1 MKSPLSIDMGD
12 MEVAAPTNHIS
23 GMSSIGR
30 IEKSPTTRKSVSI
43 PSDQHYHCALPGVM
57 RRLALFVDGMER
69 AIILP
74 FGPSL
79 VHRLVYGS
87 DDIAMASWSGVAYY
101 LAWVVSVYI
110 LGRWFGTL
118 LSQRFTPTDRLPIY
132 VARLGGAALSLHIFT
147 YGAGLNSVKWLVAI
161 RFLSAILAGLMCEL
175 TSAISLPEDDWLYRS
190 EDGKSVTLEEERID
204 ALRRREGYV
213 DIASGTAKIYLTGFA
228 VSILSGGLLF
238 RKATRDSTFRK
249 LTGAYQYSLSPLFL
263 VGVAVT
269 TEIVLRGLFA
279 LARNPYA
286 NEDTGTAGRVRGV
299 VRRMVSDKVT
309 NNKTGRDV
317 VVAVESL
324 TSASR
329 RGTGMDLHPLII
341 EEDDDSASDL
351 LAARFFDADAAT
363 SVTRSR
369 IESFASM
376 DEFFDCRSMF
386 SGDEEEQC
394 AATPGLTNET
404 EAAVY
409 VDGRCQYSDGS
420 PAFVP
425 CGDSASAVPLNYLE
439 SYKNNYERARQAW
452 LSTQQWRR
460 KMHVWKI
467 HTLPNPWFLK
477 IKQAYPHFVHGHSKA
492 GFPVVY
498 EQPGRMDLKNL
509 FRNGCE
515 IADMVHHY
523 TFFLE
528 YIANRICAQPEIR
541 QLSTFSGPPNSS
553 SWGIMLV
560 MDVKGAGLSNL
571 SGDVVKYL
579 KQAGDINSAHYPN
592 SMKRAFLVNSP
603 FWLAGAWSG
612 LKGMLPDSV
621 QVDILSESKYFD
633 VLREF
638 IDDEQ
643 IPQEYGGSS
652 SYRLGEHPYEIEL
665 HKLVDSVKNNE
676 RKEEACPTTVP
687 PKIEFASLS
696 IAEEGGA
703 GDSLSPLKTRTSFEP
718 SVLRTPSFVRPMRRR
733 VSSVDRE
740 SRRKMVD
747 FDPSLS
753 KTVTASFNCQRDVFV
768 IVSIMHVLWSFSQGA
783 IEVAIPLW
791 ILSPTIMG
799 GLGYSPS
806 RSGVSLFCAFL
817 VLMWTLR
824 TKPSRLV
831 SKIPSKSPL
840 RAFRIGVGSESALL
854 ALLAC
859 VSTFSP

>member
-1 MKSPLSIDMGD
+1 
-12 MEVAAPTNHIS
+12 ME
-23 GMSSIGR
+23 
-30 IEKSPTTRKSVSI
+30 
-43 PSDQHYHCALPGVM
+43 
-57 RRLALFVDGMER
+57 
-69 AIILP
+69 
-74 FGPSL
+74 
-79 VHRLVYGS
+79 
-87 DDIAMASWSGVAYY
+87 
-101 LAWVVSVYI
+101 
-110 LGRWFGTL
+110 
-118 LSQRFTPTDRLPIY
+118 
-132 VARLGGAALSLHIFT
+132 
-147 YGAGLNSVKWLVAI
+147 
-161 RFLSAILAGLMCEL
+161 
-175 TSAISLPEDDWLYRS
+175 
-190 EDGKSVTLEEERID
+190 
-204 ALRRREGYV
+204 
-213 DIASGTAKIYLTGFA
+213 
-228 VSILSGGLLF
+228 
-238 RKATRDSTFRK
+238 
-249 LTGAYQYSLSPLFL
+249 
-263 VGVAVT
+263 
-269 TEIVLRGLFA
+269 
-279 LARNPYA
+279 
-286 NEDTGTAGRVRGV
+286 
-299 VRRMVSDKVT
+299 
-309 NNKTGRDV
+309 
-317 VVAVESL
+317 
-324 TSASR
+324 
-329 RGTGMDLHPLII
+329 LHPLII
-341 EEDDDSASDL
+341 EEDDDSASDF

-363 SVTRSR
+363 SVNRSR

-386 SGDEEEQC
+386 SGGDEEEQC
-394 AATPGLTNET
+394 AATLVPTDET
-404 EAAVY
+404 EAALY
-409 VDGRCQYSDGS
+409 VDGRCQYADGS

-425 CGDSASAVPLNYLE
+425 CGDSVSIVPMNYLE
-439 SYKNNYERARQAW
+439 TCRNNYERARQAW
-452 LSTQQWRR
+452 IATQQWRR
-460 KMHVWKI
+460 EMRVWKI
-467 HTLPNPWFLK
+467 HTMPNTWFLK
-477 IKQAYPHFVHGHSKA
+477 IKQAYPHFVHGYSKE

-528 YIANRICAQPEIR
+528 YIANQVCVQPEIR

-612 LKGMLPDSV
+612 LKGILPDSV
-621 QVDILSESKYFD
+621 QVDILSESKYLD

-638 IDDEQ
+638 IDDDQ
-643 IPQEYGGSS
+643 IPLDYGGSS
-652 SYRLGEHPYEIEL
+652 AYRLGEHPYEVEL
-665 HKLVDSVKNNE
+665 HKLVDSVKHNV
-676 RKEEACPTTVP
+676 RKEEAFLSTVP
-687 PKIEFASLS
+687 PKIEFASVS
-696 IAEEGGA
+696 IDEECGA
-703 GDSLSPLKTRTSFEP
+703 SDSLSPLKTRSSFEP
-718 SVLRTPSFVRPMRRR
+718 STLRTPSFIHPMRRR

-740 SRRKMVD
+740 SRRRTVE
-747 FDPSLS
+747 FDPNLS
-753 KTVTASFNCQRDVFV
+753 KTATASFNCQRDVFA
-768 IVSIMHVLWSFSQGA
+768 IVSIMHVLWSLSQGA

-824 TKPSRLV
+824 TKPSKLV